1 MAKSFRRIFEI
12 VTASALSIAVSSPAL
27 AAIHDGDLV
36 QVTVLNHPELSRRLT
51 VDAAGTLSMP
61 LAGTVA
67 VRGLEPAQIAKRI
80 RTALVPFVIA
90 PAVDVELAQQ
100 TTSIFVS
107 GPTGGAL
114 KYLPG
119 ETLVAAIALL
129 PSGGGSSADGASP
142 GRIADLE
149 QTRIDLRRV
158 VLVRDGAKFGV
169 YDVTAL
175 AASGDNGPLLQP
187 GDTIELAN
195 KPTSVRVLGDVKRPG
210 AAFLGVDEPLSD
222 AIEQAGGILPTAA
235 TSHVAL
241 VRNGVSQSLAL
252 GDQRFREPAQNGDSV
267 TILTAPRV
275 SVVGN
280 VERPGVTTLRNDFS
294 LLNALYEAGGPGKR
308 ADLAHIAVI
317 RNGSKST
324 YNIADLA
331 HGNVSQNAPLQDGDT
346 VFVGQS
352 SGLNFSGVFNSL
364 LPFLFF
370 IRR

>member
-1 MAKSFRRIFEI
+1 MGKPFRRILE
-12 VTASALSIAVSSPAL
+12 VATASVLSLAVSSPAF
-27 AAIHDGDLV
+27 ASVHDGDLL

-67 VRGLEPAQIAKRI
+67 VRGLEPAQIATRI
-80 RTALVPFVIA
+80 RSALVPYVIA

-107 GPTGGAL
+107 GPTGGAI

-119 ETLVAAIALL
+119 ETLVAAISLL
-129 PSGGGSSADGASP
+129 PSGGSANDSGSP
-142 GRIADLE
+142 GRLADLE
-149 QTRIDLRRV
+149 RTRIDLHRV
-158 VLVRDGAKFGV
+158 ALLRDEAKVGT
-169 YDVTAL
+169 YDVAAL
-175 AASGDNGPLLQP
+175 AASGNDGPLLQP
-187 GDTIELAN
+187 GDTIQLMN

-210 AAFLGVDEPLSD
+210 ATFLGADEPLSD

-241 VRNGVSQSLAL
+241 VRDGVSQSLAL
-252 GDQRFREPAQNGDSV
+252 GDERFREPAKNGDAV

-275 SVVGN
+275 SVVGS
-280 VERPGVTTLRNDFS
+280 VERPGVATLRNDFS
-294 LLNALYEAGGPGKR
+294 LLNALYEAGGPGKH

-317 RNGSKST
+317 RNGTKST

-331 HGNVSQNAPLQDGDT
+331 KGNLTQNAPLQDGDT

-352 SGLNFSGVFNSL
+352 SGLNFSGIFNSL
-364 LPFLFF
+364 LPFLIFG
-370 IRR
+370 RR